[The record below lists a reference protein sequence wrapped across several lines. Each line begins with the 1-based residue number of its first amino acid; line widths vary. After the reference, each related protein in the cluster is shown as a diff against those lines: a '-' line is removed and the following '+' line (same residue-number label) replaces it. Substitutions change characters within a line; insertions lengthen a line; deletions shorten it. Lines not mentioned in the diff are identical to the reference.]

1 MHWGKTFWVF
11 EQLRQQDPD
20 IVAHYFQAKRRLAK
34 PGSVDRYDVNATVA
48 VLSAA
53 MKRSLFPWF
62 KECGFNVD
70 PTKSK
75 IPLQL

>member
-11 EQLRQQDPD
+11 EQLRSQDPD

-34 PGSVDRYDVNATVA
+34 PSALERYDANATVA

-53 MKRSLFPWF
+53 MRTRPVPVVPGTWVSTWIVPSRRSL
-62 KECGFNVD
+62 
-70 PTKSK
+70 
-75 IPLQL
+75 